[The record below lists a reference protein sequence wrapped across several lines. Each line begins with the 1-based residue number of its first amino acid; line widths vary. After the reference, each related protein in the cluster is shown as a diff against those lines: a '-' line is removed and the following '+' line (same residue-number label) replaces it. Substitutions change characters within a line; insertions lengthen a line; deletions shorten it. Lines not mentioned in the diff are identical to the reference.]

1 MPFMFYASF
10 FYALHLQCSTNLTF
24 EKSGFGPNC
33 RTNRNKRITQG
44 GIRESLLPGPAH
56 SGCLITDGWPE
67 RTSHL
72 SSSRPPH
79 EDRVHLAE
87 VARAAPIPI
96 TKGYLCLNLP
106 RTCISGTVTEYS
118 NRAKPCSTVCFRWHI
133 RKWWGQ
139 GLPQAHGWM
148 PSVPT
153 PCPRRRDILLS
164 PRAER
169 EPSRFPEQPPKRR
182 LPCWQEETP
191 ETSEHKKQDSFRE
204 R

>member
-1 MPFMFYASF
+1 MVG
-10 FYALHLQCSTNLTF
+10 QK
-24 EKSGFGPNC
+24 E
-33 RTNRNKRITQG
+33 
-44 GIRESLLPGPAH
+44 LP
-56 SGCLITDGWPE
+56 T
-67 RTSHL
+67 
-72 SSSRPPH
+72 
-79 EDRVHLAE
+79 LA
-87 VARAAPIPI
+87 ARAHRTRIECISQRSHVRRRRSEQAAAIPI
-96 TKGYLCLNLP
+96 TKGHLCLNLP